1 MTDQP
6 EGPDRPGPIGGD
18 MAAIV
23 FGLTRR
29 MQLPALTQ
37 RHSSTFVL
45 GLFSFVNGL
54 IAIAAMAFV
63 AFVTGEPFVF
73 PSLGP
78 TAFLLFYTP
87 LLPASSPRNTLGGH
101 AIGAAAGYF
110 ALVVFGLTDAAPAL
124 ATSVTGARVGA
135 AALSLGLTSGAGP
148 LGAWRARDLA
158 VEELIDRLLPEFE
171 PPGRLGRLR
180 TGSGPAPAGARRP
193 DCPHRRA
200 ARCLPVRALEG
211 LEEFMQPG
219 VVPLEQCD
227 IAVVDLGAAELGEH
241 AALLPGGMI
250 IEHVAEPLEQRPCLL
265 AVAVANGT
273 LQIAQQAQEHLVISR
288 QRRDLRCE
296 RQSQ

>member
-63 AFVTGEPFVF
+63 AFVSGEPFVF

-110 ALVVFGLTDAAPAL
+110 ALVVFGLTSGAM
-124 ATSVTGARVGA
+124 VWARV
-135 AALSLGLTSGAGP
+135 P
-148 LGAWRARDLA
+148 H
-158 VEELIDRLLPEFE
+158 P
-171 PPGRLGRLR
+171 
-180 TGSGPAPAGARRP
+180 PAGATTLIVSLGILREP
-193 DCPHRRA
+193 
-200 ARCLPVRALEG
+200 
-211 LEEFMQPG
+211 
-219 VVPLEQCD
+219 EQL
-227 IAVVDLGAAELGEH
+227 AVL
-241 AALLPGGMI
+241 M
-250 IEHVAEPLEQRPCLL
+250 L
-265 AVAVANGT
+265 AVALLV
-273 LQIAQQAQEHLVISR
+273 LQAWVINRLAGIPYPVWSPR
-288 QRRDLRCE
+288 PA
-296 RQSQ
+296 S